1 MKRQIR
7 KLELK
12 AQTLRHLAG
21 VELRAARGAAG
32 DPNITGPVCKE
43 TSELESIVYWCPDNT
58 SIQRSC
64 SGCTGSGTA

>member
-1 MKRQIR
+1 MRRIR

-12 AQTLRHLAG
+12 AETVRVLAATQLS
-21 VELRAARGAAG
+21 EARGG
-32 DPNITGPVCKE
+32 ISGPQCKE

-58 SIQRSC
+58 SIVRSC